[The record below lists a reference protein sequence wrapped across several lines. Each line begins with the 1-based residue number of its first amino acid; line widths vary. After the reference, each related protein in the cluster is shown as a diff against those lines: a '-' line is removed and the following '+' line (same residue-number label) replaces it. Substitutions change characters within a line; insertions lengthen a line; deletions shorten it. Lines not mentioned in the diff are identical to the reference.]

1 MTLRKDNN
9 EFSNFWD
16 LNFTNQRNKKFLT
29 SFLSRTHNPNL
40 LRKN

>member
-40 LRKN
+40 LHKN